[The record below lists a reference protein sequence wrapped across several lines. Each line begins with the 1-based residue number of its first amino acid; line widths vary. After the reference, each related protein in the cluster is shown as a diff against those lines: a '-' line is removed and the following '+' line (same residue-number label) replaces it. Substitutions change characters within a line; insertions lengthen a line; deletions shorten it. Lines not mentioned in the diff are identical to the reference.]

1 MKQTNMKQNKKG
13 GFLPTLLVALS
24 ASLLGSVLI
33 GRGVIGA
40 GEGVINCLMHG
51 SVWLVLFL

>member
-1 MKQTNMKQNKKG
+1 MKQNKKG